1 VSKGVAQVLTVICS
15 IGLIACFGLWVY
27 EWLNPSTESL
37 KYAASKA
44 VLVGGQLALV
54 IGLLQLAVENKRLR
68 DELKNVRGER

>member
-1 VSKGVAQVLTVICS
+1 
-15 IGLIACFGLWVY
+15 LWVY